1 MKRCFNFTMAAVLAA
16 AMLATGCGGNGSGTT
31 DVTASGQEQQ
41 GTQGTAQAEG
51 QQETGQVTGQQG
63 TVRDDVIVVMGPTSE
78 PEAGFDPAYGW
89 GAGRGRPVRSP

>member
-1 MKRCFNFTMAAVLAA
+1 MKRGFNFTMAAVLAA

-63 TVRDDVIVVMGPTSE
+63 TVRDDVIVVMGP
-78 PEAGFDPAYGW
+78 
-89 GAGRGRPVRSP
+89 RGGI